1 MSIKSKLH
9 NLRIKIREYT
19 NPFFGPFRRRKIKDL
34 HFTIISN
41 NCWAGHVYRYFSVN
55 YMSPTIGLY
64 FFSDDYIRFCKDLK
78 KYIEADLTFIDRK
91 DSKHYEDHLKRN
103 TTCPIG
109 KINDVEI
116 VFLHYKTEAEA
127 YEKWNRRKQRINWNH
142 IVVKFSQQ
150 NKCTIKDLQEFDRLP
165 YKSKFVFTTKDYCL
179 SSQVIWGG
187 YTNQNEITNDT
198 TNFSRRI
205 DLVKFINEQKFQN

>member
-1 MSIKSKLH
+1 MSIKSKIH

-19 NPFFGPFRRRKIKDL
+19 NPILGPYRRRKIKDL

-55 YMSPTIGLY
+55 YMTPTIGLY
-64 FFSDDYIRFCKDLK
+64 FFADDYIRFCKDLK
-78 KYIEADLTFIDRK
+78 KYIDAELTFIDKK
-91 DSKHYEDHLKRN
+91 DSKHYEDHIERN

-109 KINDVEI
+109 KLLDVEI

-127 YEKWNRRKQRINWNH
+127 YEKWNRRKARINWKH

-150 NKCTIKDLQEFDRLP
+150 NKCCIKDLLEFDQLP
-165 YKSKFVFTTKDYCL
+165 YKTKFVFTTKDYSL
-179 SSQVIWGG
+179 DSQVIWHE
-187 YTNQNEITNDT
+187 YANQDEILNDT
-198 TNFSRRI
+198 TNFSKRI
-205 DLVKFINEQKFQN
+205 DLVRFINQQKFSK